1 MKLGLTKMMSNSK
14 KTAGTLAIFAA
25 LLTGQ
30 TAFGAEYLVKYRQN
44 SLAFT
49 TLNAGFNSA
58 MKLQVLDHNNT
69 AQLIKVGINKADTLS
84 ALLALSSNPNIE
96 YVVPN
101 FKLYSFSTVPV
112 DIGAEALQPQWAI
125 QKVNAEKAWQ
135 KAGNRGSKNIKIAVI
150 DTGVDYRHGS
160 LASNMTPGYDFAGND
175 ADPMDETGSKNPGH
189 GTHCAGIIGANGVV
203 DGGTVGMS
211 PEVTMMALRF
221 LDKNGSGDLNNGI
234 KAIDYAIE
242 KKVDIISASWGAAV
256 SRQMAKPLIEAVER
270 AGKAGITFVV
280 AAANDGKNNDSYEV
294 YPANA
299 GFPNTIVVAASGSS
313 DAKPSWSNY
322 GRARVHVS
330 SPGEGILSTLPGDKY
345 GNLSGT
351 SMATPLVAG
360 LVGFLKAQDPTL
372 NSVQLRALLQATG
385 AKVGIQTACDCRVDA
400 EAAVDTILAKKMFVA
415 PNAGTLAVGETMA
428 ISGVYGKGP
437 FQFASANADV
447 ASIDAQGT
455 LTAKK
460 EGETTVTVRDSAGQS
475 ATSYKFYVGKASSG
489 TDPGQP
495 GQPGGECPFGD
506 QATCDLLCQIQ
517 PTLPFCKK

>member
-1 MKLGLTKMMSNSK
+1 MKLGLIKAVSGSTK
-14 KTAGTLAIFAA
+14 AVGTLAVFAG
-25 LLTGQ
+25 LLAGQ
-30 TAFGAEYLVKYRQN
+30 TAFGAEFLVKYRQN
-44 SLAFT
+44 SLAFS
-49 TLNAGFNSA
+49 TLNAGFSSA
-58 MKLQVLDHNNT
+58 MKMQVLDHNNA
-69 AQLIKVGINKADTLS
+69 AQLIKVGINKADTVS

-101 FKLYSFSTVPV
+101 FKLYSFSTVPM
-112 DIGAEALQPQWAI
+112 DLGAEALQPQWAI

-135 KAGNRGSKNIKIAVI
+135 KAGNRGSKNIKVAVI
-150 DTGVDYRHGS
+150 DTGSDYRHPALS
-160 LASNMTPGYDFAGND
+160 TNMVAGYDFAEND
-175 ADPMDETGSKNPGH
+175 ADPMDKTSSKNPGH
-189 GTHCAGIIGANGVV
+189 GTHCSGIIGANGIV
-203 DGGTVGMS
+203 DGGTIGMS
-211 PEVTMMALRF
+211 PEVTMMPLRF
-221 LDKNGSGDLNNGI
+221 LDENGSGDLNNGI

-256 SRQMAKPLIEAVER
+256 SRDMAKPLIEAVER

-299 GFPNTIVVAASGSS
+299 GFANTIVVAASGSS

-322 GRARVHVS
+322 GRAKVHVA
-330 SPGEGILSTLPGDKY
+330 SPGEGILSTLPGNKY

-360 LVGFLKAQDPTL
+360 LVAFLKAQDPSL
-372 NSVQLRALLQATG
+372 NSTQLRALLQATG

-400 EAAVDTILAKKMFVA
+400 EAAVDTILGKKMFVA
-415 PNAGTLAVGETMA
+415 PNAGTLGVGETMA

-437 FQFASANADV
+437 FQFTSANADV
-447 ASIDAQGT
+447 ASIDASGT

-460 EGETTVTVRDSAGQS
+460 EGETTVSVRDSAGQT
-475 ATSYKFYVGKASSG
+475 ATSYKFYVGKATSN
-489 TDPGQP
+489 DPGQP
-495 GQPGGECPFGD
+495 GEPGGDCPFGD
-506 QATCDLLCQIQ
+506 QATCDILCQIQ